1 MIINITNK
9 TTVRS
14 VQRKL
19 SVAYPFLKIEFL
31 RHLQHKEKTAQE
43 HWFDHDSKLL
53 DIAKNNQPGWIIM
66 HHWYTAAYIREVF
79 EHRFGLYVQ
88 FFRRM
93 NDGWIAI
100 SGTDVFTIEEQNQI
114 GRKSVE
120 KVHAPAWREREL
132 LL

>member
-14 VQRKL
+14 VQRKI

-31 RHLQHKEKTAQE
+31 RHSHQKDKAGKE
-43 HWFDHDSKLL
+43 HWYDHDLKLL
-53 DIAKNNQPGWIIM
+53 DIAKNNRPGWIIM
-66 HHWYTAAYIREVF
+66 HHWYTASYIKEVF

-93 NDGWIAI
+93 NEDWIEI
-100 SGTDVFTIEEQNQI
+100 TGTDVFTIEEQNQI